1 MMRHFREKREQHLR
15 QGVSDGPPGFGAFGT
30 SQSDLVVRGYT
41 MQDCRLCS
49 VFCSGSIQRRSG
61 FSGSWPVGLYG
72 MDDHHPGGGGG
83 GSLPMSPSWR
93 SAHFPPHSQ
102 MGWPL
107 SMTLADLHDDT
118 LLPTG
123 LGNDPRQWSKHNVSM
138 WLEWCTEQ
146 FSLVPTDSENFH
158 MNGKALCLL
167 SKADFLERAPK
178 AGDVLFNALQLLL
191 HRALHT
197 ARLTNG
203 THGNGS
209 VPRSTVITRDIQGYG
224 QVLLQ
229 DPTSYTQ
236 PLQVSPLSAE
246 VDSTVILSPDPSS
259 GGESVQSD
267 SAGMQA
273 GSSTPAS
280 NGGFA
285 SAKNSSPPPS
295 LAATPLLVDKQ
306 HRLQL
311 RREQAQL
318 RRKQARKG
326 VVDLVRRSPTPPTQ
340 VAFPPRG
347 GVSAFP
353 GMIPDVSMH
362 PMMPPVAAK
371 PPQLQPPMALNMP
384 PVRPATTGRVV
395 ADAPGVRLLW
405 DFLQQLLNDPEQR
418 YHYCIT
424 WKDEEEGVFKIT
436 DPHRLAKLWGM
447 QKNHL
452 NMNFDKMSRAMR
464 YYYRVKILQKEPGER
479 LCYRFLRPPKEL
491 RYCKQRSLLEQAESD
506 AATAAREA
514 EEEETSSALD
524 MSIKEECLSPRLEND

>member
-1 MMRHFREKREQHLR
+1 MTGMFDHRERRTAQKYDGPTPSSVSANFAASGRSPLATGAGY
-15 QGVSDGPPGFGAFGT
+15 GVSSYDCCFCRAGYSGAF
-30 SQSDLVVRGYT
+30 
-41 MQDCRLCS
+41 
-49 VFCSGSIQRRSG
+49 QRRSG
-61 FSGSWPVGLYG
+61 LFGVRPESFSMYG

-83 GSLPMSPSWR
+83 SLVSPSWR
-93 SAHFPPHSQ
+93 SAHFAAHSQ
-102 MGWPL
+102 LGWPL

-209 VPRSTVITRDIQGYG
+209 VPRNTVITRDIQGFG

-229 DPTSYTQ
+229 DPTSYN
-236 PLQVSPLSAE
+236 QVSPLSAE

-259 GGESVQSD
+259 GGESVQGD

-273 GSSTPAS
+273 GSSTPSS
-280 NGGFA
+280 NGGGTG

-295 LAATPLLVDKQ
+295 LVATPMLVDKQ
-306 HRLQL
+306 
-311 RREQAQL
+311 
-318 RRKQARKG
+318 G
-326 VVDLVRRSPTPPTQ
+326 VMDLVRRSPTPPTQ
-340 VAFPPRG
+340 VVFPPRG
-347 GVSAFP
+347 GMSAFP
-353 GMIPDVSMH
+353 GMLPDVALHS
-362 PMMPPVAAK
+362 MMPPVAAK
-371 PPQLQPPMALNMP
+371 PPQLPPPVALNVP
-384 PVRPATTGRVV
+384 PVTPPATGRVV
-395 ADAPGVRLLW
+395 ADAPGDKMSVRLLW
-405 DFLQQLLNDPEQR
+405 DFLQQLLNDPEQKYR
-418 YHYCIT
+418 YCIT
-424 WKDEEEGVFKIT
+424 WKDQAKGVFKIT

-479 LCYRFLRPPKEL
+479 LCYRFLRPPTEL
-491 RYCKQRSLLEQAESD
+491 RYCKQRSLLERTVSD
-506 AATAAREA
+506 AAAAREG
-514 EEEETSSALD
+514 EEEEASSALD
-524 MSIKEECLSPRLEND
+524 MSIKEECLSPCIEND

>member
-1 MMRHFREKREQHLR
+1 MGRAATPCF
-15 QGVSDGPPGFGAFGT
+15 VS
-30 SQSDLVVRGYT
+30 
-41 MQDCRLCS
+41 
-49 VFCSGSIQRRSG
+49 RSRDDNNRKK
-61 FSGSWPVGLYG
+61 G
-72 MDDHHPGGGGG
+72 MDEHHHHHHSGGGGGGG
-83 GSLPMSPSWR
+83 GSLASPSWR
-93 SAHFPPHSQ
+93 NSHYGVHPQ
-102 MGWPL
+102 LGWPL

-191 HRALHT
+191 HRALNT

-209 VPRSTVITRDIQGYG
+209 VPRSTVITRDIQGFG

-229 DPTSYTQ
+229 DPTSYNQ

-259 GGESVQSD
+259 GGESVQGD
-267 SAGMQA
+267 SGGSQA
-273 GSSTPAS
+273 GSGTPSS
-280 NGGFA
+280 NGHG
-285 SAKNSSPPPS
+285 SIKNSSPPPA
-295 LAATPLLVDKQ
+295 LTATPLLVDKQ
-306 HRLQL
+306 
-311 RREQAQL
+311 
-318 RRKQARKG
+318 G
-326 VVDLVRRSPTPPTQ
+326 VMDLVRRSPTPP

-347 GVSAFP
+347 GISAFP
-353 GMIPDVSMH
+353 GMLPDVALHSML
-362 PMMPPVAAK
+362 PPVAAANK
-371 PPQLQPPMALNMP
+371 PSGGLPPPP
-384 PVRPATTGRVV
+384 PVVLPVPPITPPATGRVV
-395 ADAPGVRLLW
+395 ADAPGDKMSVRLLW
-405 DFLQQLLNDPEQR
+405 DFLQQLLNDPEQKYR
-418 YHYCIT
+418 YCIT
-424 WKDEEEGVFKIT
+424 WKDQAKGVFKIT

-479 LCYRFLRPPKEL
+479 LCYRFLRPPTEL
-491 RYCKQRSLLEQAESD
+491 RYCKQRSLLERTVSD
-506 AATAAREA
+506 AAAAREG
-514 EEEETSSALD
+514 EEEESSSALD
-524 MSIKEECLSPRLEND
+524 MSIKEECLSPCLEND

>member
-1 MMRHFREKREQHLR
+1 SAK
-15 QGVSDGPPGFGAFGT
+15 
-30 SQSDLVVRGYT
+30 VVRKLAQLRRGWT
-41 MQDCRLCS
+41 LRWTTRFLALTRAAGEMPRLAAHPSNRVSAARGFPCCCG
-49 VFCSGSIQRRSG
+49 CSGVLQHRLAGFRSVI
-61 FSGSWPVGLYG
+61 PHG
-72 MDDHHPGGGGG
+72 MDDLHPG
-83 GSLPMSPSWR
+83 SLSSPSWR
-93 SAHFPPHSQ
+93 SAHFSAAHPQLS
-102 MGWPL
+102 WPL

-209 VPRSTVITRDIQGYG
+209 VPRNTVITRDIQGFG

-229 DPTSYTQ
+229 DPASYNQ

-259 GGESVQSD
+259 GGESVQGDTS
-267 SAGMQA
+267 GQQA
-273 GSSTPAS
+273 GSTTPSS
-280 NGGFA
+280 NGPG
-285 SAKNSSPPPS
+285 SAKNSSPSPS

-306 HRLQL
+306 
-311 RREQAQL
+311 
-318 RRKQARKG
+318 G
-326 VVDLVRRSPTPPTQ
+326 VMDLVRRSPTPPTP
-340 VAFPPRG
+340 VVFPPRG

-353 GMIPDVSMH
+353 GMLPDVALHS
-362 PMMPPVAAK
+362 MMPPMAAK
-371 PPQLQPPMALNMP
+371 TPALPAPMALTVP
-384 PVRPATTGRVV
+384 PVTPPGTGRVV
-395 ADAPGVRLLW
+395 ADAPGDKMSVRLLW
-405 DFLQQLLNDPEQR
+405 DFLQQLLNDPEQKYR
-418 YHYCIT
+418 YCIT
-424 WKDEEEGVFKIT
+424 WKDQAKGVFKIT

-479 LCYRFLRPPKEL
+479 LCYRFLRPPTEL
-491 RYCKQRSLLEQAESD
+491 RYCKQRSLLDRTVSAD
-506 AATAAREA
+506 AAATREG
-514 EEEETSSALD
+514 EEEEASSALD
-524 MSIKEECLSPRLEND
+524 MSIKEECLSPCLEND

>member
-1 MMRHFREKREQHLR
+1 MERHCAYCPRPTFWSE
-15 QGVSDGPPGFGAFGT
+15 P
-30 SQSDLVVRGYT
+30 
-41 MQDCRLCS
+41 
-49 VFCSGSIQRRSG
+49 QRRETSYSMPSSSCYIG
-61 FSGSWPVGLYG
+61 LSTRPGSPMVHMA
-72 MDDHHPGGGGG
+72 MD
-83 GSLPMSPSWR
+83 
-93 SAHFPPHSQ
+93 
-102 MGWPL
+102 
-107 SMTLADLHDDT
+107 
-118 LLPTG
+118 
-123 LGNDPRQWSKHNVSM
+123 
-138 WLEWCTEQ
+138 
-146 FSLVPTDSENFH
+146 
-158 MNGKALCLL
+158 LCLGAL
-167 SKADFLERAPK
+167 SSQEISR
-178 AGDVLFNALQLLL
+178 
-191 HRALHT
+191 
-197 ARLTNG
+197 
-203 THGNGS
+203 
-209 VPRSTVITRDIQGYG
+209 GYG

-306 HRLQL
+306 
-311 RREQAQL
+311 
-318 RRKQARKG
+318 G

-395 ADAPGVRLLW
+395 ADAPGDKMSVRLLW

-491 RYCKQRSLLEQAESD
+491 
-506 AATAAREA
+506 
-514 EEEETSSALD
+514 SALD

>member
-1 MMRHFREKREQHLR
+1 MCDCQERR
-15 QGVSDGPPGFGAFGT
+15 T
-30 SQSDLVVRGYT
+30 SQQRGPTPPSSVRANIGEPGSPLAAAAAAGCGASSY
-41 MQDCRLCS
+41 DCCLCRARGH
-49 VFCSGSIQRRSG
+49 SGVTQRRSG
-61 FSGSWPVGLYG
+61 FFGIRPVGLYAG

-83 GSLPMSPSWR
+83 GSLVSPSWR
-93 SAHFPPHSQ
+93 SAHFAAHSQ
-102 MGWPL
+102 LGWPL

-209 VPRSTVITRDIQGYG
+209 VPRNTVITRDIQGFG

-229 DPTSYTQ
+229 DPTSYNQ

-259 GGESVQSD
+259 GGESVQGD

-273 GSSTPAS
+273 GSSTPSS
-280 NGGFA
+280 NGGGPG

-306 HRLQL
+306 
-311 RREQAQL
+311 
-318 RRKQARKG
+318 G

-340 VAFPPRG
+340 VVFPPRG
-347 GVSAFP
+347 GMSAFP
-353 GMIPDVSMH
+353 GMLPDVALHS
-362 PMMPPVAAK
+362 MMPPVAAK
-371 PPQLQPPMALNMP
+371 PPQLPP
-384 PVRPATTGRVV
+384 PVALAVPPVTAPTTGRVV
-395 ADAPGVRLLW
+395 ADAPGDKMSVRLLW
-405 DFLQQLLNDPEQR
+405 DFLQQLLNDPEQKYR
-418 YHYCIT
+418 YCIT
-424 WKDEEEGVFKIT
+424 WKDQAKGVFKIT

-479 LCYRFLRPPKEL
+479 LCYRFLRPPTEL
-491 RYCKQRSLLEQAESD
+491 RYCKQRSLLERTVSD
-506 AATAAREA
+506 AAAAREG
-514 EEEETSSALD
+514 EEEEASSALD
-524 MSIKEECLSPRLEND
+524 MSIKEECLSPCIEND